1 LGQAYSDSSSVLV
14 LSSVLARADLGLDSG
29 RLHEVQNQTNAMAPL
44 VGWSR
49 TALTPDALPKL
60 IDRAFAGFVAARPR
74 PVHLEVPLDV
84 LDEPAADAPRG
95 PMPSR
100 PAPARD
106 AVERAARLC
115 AGARRPVLLLGGG
128 ASDAGKSALA
138 LARRIGAVVVT
149 TTAGSGV
156 ISADDP
162 LSIGTS
168 LATVPG
174 RESLAEADLVIA
186 AGTELAETDHW
197 TDDLPITAPLIRID
211 IDLNE
216 LTDRQAE
223 LAILSDAGLAMAAI
237 CDALPGSVITNP
249 GAMERAA
256 FSRHRIRI
264 ALESASPDLLA
275 LVDSLRAAIP
285 RDAVLATDMT
295 KLGYMANVGFPSFSP
310 RTYFHPSG
318 YGTLGFALPFAIGA
332 AIASRDRPAIAV
344 MGDGGLQF
352 TLPELACATEMGRQF
367 TLVVYDNR
375 GYGMIKDGMIRAN
388 INPLG
393 VDPTGP
399 RLDLLAQAYG
409 TGYSR
414 VEGPRELEAAVS
426 RSLGRSEVTLI
437 HVNAIA

>member
-1 LGQAYSDSSSVLV
+1 
-14 LSSVLARADLGLDSG
+14 
-29 RLHEVQNQTNAMAPL
+29 M
-44 VGWSR
+44 
-49 TALTPDALPKL
+49 
-60 IDRAFAGFVAARPR
+60 
-74 PVHLEVPLDV
+74 
-84 LDEPAADAPRG
+84 
-95 PMPSR
+95 
-100 PAPARD
+100 
-106 AVERAARLC
+106 
-115 AGARRPVLLLGGG
+115 LLLGGG
-128 ASDAGKSALA
+128 ASDAGKTALA

-174 RESLAEADLVIA
+174 RESLAGADLVIA

-197 TDDLPITAPLIRID
+197 TDGLPITAPLMRID

-223 LAILSDAGLAMAAI
+223 LAILSDAGQAMAAI
-237 CDALPGSVITNP
+237 CDALPGSEIASAA
-249 GAMERAA
+249 AMERAA
-256 FSRHRIRI
+256 SSRRRIRT

-275 LVDSLRAAIP
+275 LVDGLRAAIP

-295 KLGYMANVGFPSFSP
+295 KLGYAANVGFPSYSP
-310 RTYFHPSG
+310 RTYFHPCG

-332 AIASRDRPAIAV
+332 AIACPERAAV
-344 MGDGGLQF
+344 AVIGDGGLQF
-352 TLPELACATEMGRQF
+352 TLPELACAVEMGRQF

-375 GYGMIKDGMIRAN
+375 GYGMIKDGMVRAN
-388 INPLG
+388 INPVG

-409 TGYSR
+409 ATYAK
-414 VEGPRELEAAVS
+414 VNGPRDLQKAVAC
-426 RSLGRSEVTLI
+426 SLRRPEVTLAHI
-437 HVNAIA
+437 EVAA